1 MTRKRE
7 FLACPGNWIYGLGIK
22 ALHRKGVGMRL
33 SNVIVAALTLV
44 LSATVFGKPEK
55 LAVGDPAPGLNIDV
69 WVKGSEVKITPG
81 KVYVIE
87 FWATW
92 CVPCKKSIPH
102 LTELQKKYGRDK
114 LVVVGISDE
123 NQELVESFVKKQ
135 GDNMDYVVAT
145 DRRNGT
151 SRSWMKAA
159 GMEGIPAAFIVDRA
173 GNVAYIGRP
182 NEESFSLTL
191 ASVMSGRYDPVLQKQ
206 AEPIL
211 QSARRAR
218 KVRNWR
224 IALRHYDEVIALD
237 SMVFADIA
245 IERFSMILL
254 DMNDAPQAYD
264 YADSVLIRD
273 KFAKDPGALRMLA
286 AVITRHPDIE
296 PDDRDLE
303 VAMTAAELSLT
314 LEGTRD
320 PEALSMAALVHF
332 HRGEIDEAVE
342 LQTRAYFL
350 AEPVEKAGY
359 KRVLASYQDA
369 ANRATA
375 GS

>member
-1 MTRKRE
+1 
-7 FLACPGNWIYGLGIK
+7 
-22 ALHRKGVGMRL
+22 MRL
-33 SNVIVAALTLV
+33 SNVIVAALALA
-44 LSATVFGKPEK
+44 LSATVFGKPQK

-69 WVKGSEVKITPG
+69 WVKGGEVKITPG

-92 CVPCKKSIPH
+92 CAPCRKSIPR
-102 LTELQKKYGRDK
+102 LTELQTKYGRDR
-114 LVVVGISDE
+114 LVIVGISDE
-123 NQELVESFVKKQ
+123 NQETVESFVKKQ

-151 SRSWMKAA
+151 SRSWMRAA
-159 GMEGIPAAFIVDRA
+159 GMEGIPAAFIVDQ
-173 GNVAYIGRP
+173 GGKVAYIGRP
-182 NEESFSLTL
+182 NEESFYLTL
-191 ASVMSGRYDPVLQKQ
+191 ASVMSGRYDPVLQEQ
-206 AEPIL
+206 AAPVL
-211 QSARRAR
+211 RSARRAR

-224 IALRHYDEVIALD
+224 MALRHYDEVIALD
-237 SMVFADIA
+237 SMVFADVA

-254 DMNDAPQAYD
+254 DMKDAPQAYD
-264 YADSVLIRD
+264 YASSELIRG
-273 KFAKDPGALRMLA
+273 KFAKDSGALRMLA
-286 AVITRHPDIE
+286 AVIAKHPDIE
-296 PDDRDLE
+296 PDNRDLE

-320 PEALSMAALVHF
+320 PESLSMAALVHF
-332 HRGEIDEAVE
+332 HRGEIDEALE

-350 AEPVEKAGY
+350 AQPEAKAGY
-359 KRVLASYQDA
+359 KRVLGSYRAA

>member
-1 MTRKRE
+1 
-7 FLACPGNWIYGLGIK
+7 
-22 ALHRKGVGMRL
+22 MRL
-33 SNVIVAALTLV
+33 SNVIVAALALA
-44 LSATVFGKPEK
+44 LSAAALGRPEK
-55 LAVGDPAPGLNIDV
+55 LAVGDQAPGLNIDV

-114 LVVVGISDE
+114 LVIVGISDE
-123 NQELVESFVKKQ
+123 PQETVEPFVQKQ

-151 SRSWMKAA
+151 NRAWMKAS
-159 GMEGIPAAFIVDRA
+159 GMEGVPAAFIVDRQ
-173 GNVAYIGRP
+173 GKIAYIGRP
-182 NEESFSLTL
+182 NEESFYLTL

-224 IALRHYDEVIALD
+224 MAVRHYDEVIELN
-237 SMVFADIA
+237 SMVFADVA

-254 DMNDAPQAYD
+254 DMKEPGQAYE
-264 YADSVLIRD
+264 YAHNDLIEG
-273 KFAKDPGALRMLA
+273 KFAKDAGALRMLA
-286 AVITRHPDIE
+286 AVIATHPDIE
-296 PDDRDLE
+296 PDNRDLE
-303 VAMTAAELSLT
+303 LAMTAAEKSLA

-320 PEALSMAALVHF
+320 PKSLSMAALVHF
-332 HRGEIDEAVE
+332 HRGEIDEAV
-342 LQTRAYFL
+342 
-350 AEPVEKAGY
+350 
-359 KRVLASYQDA
+359 
-369 ANRATA
+369 
-375 GS
+375 

>member
-1 MTRKRE
+1 
-7 FLACPGNWIYGLGIK
+7 
-22 ALHRKGVGMRL
+22 MRL
-33 SNVIVAALTLV
+33 SNLIVAALALA
-44 LSATVFGKPEK
+44 LSAVALGKPEK
-55 LAVGDPAPGLNIDV
+55 LAIGDQAPGLNIDV
-69 WVKGSEVKITPG
+69 WVKGSEVQLQAG

-114 LVVVGISDE
+114 LVIVGISDE
-123 NQELVESFVKKQ
+123 PAATVEPFVQQQ

-151 SRSWMKAA
+151 NRAWMKAA
-159 GMEGIPAAFIVDRA
+159 GMQGIPTAFIVDRSGKIA
-173 GNVAYIGRP
+173 FIGNP
-182 NEESFSLTL
+182 LDESFDLTL
-191 ASVMSGRYDPVLQKQ
+191 ASVMSGRYDPVLQEQ
-206 AEPIL
+206 AAPML

-218 KVRNWR
+218 QVRNWR
-224 IALRHYDEVIALD
+224 MALRHYDEVIGLD
-237 SMVFADIA
+237 SMVFADVA

-254 DMNDAPQAYD
+254 DMKDPEQAYE
-264 YADSVLIRD
+264 YARDELIGG
-273 KFAKDPGALRMLA
+273 KFAKDAGALRMLA
-286 AVITRHPDIE
+286 EEIATSPDIE
-296 PDDRDLE
+296 REGRDLE
-303 VAMTAAELSLT
+303 VAMTAAEKALA

-320 PEALSMAALVHF
+320 PESLSMAALVHF

-350 AEPVEKAGY
+350 AAPEAKAGY
-359 KRVLASYQDA
+359 KRVLSSYRHAADRASS
-369 ANRATA
+369 